1 MRVSSTIFRE
11 YDIRG
16 IVGEDLTTDV
26 ARAVG
31 RAYASRFHQDVVDPV
46 VVVGCDNRPSSPA
59 LAMALCEG
67 LNLSG
72 ADVQFVG
79 TVPTPALYF
88 ATAELKATGGIQI
101 TGSHNPPEY
110 NGIKMLI
117 GDRPLYGEAI
127 QSLQRA
133 IEADDYD
140 QGAGQTSEI
149 EILDRYVEE
158 IGSRARVDGP
168 VRLVLDCGNGVGS
181 VVAPQALEAAGIEV
195 LCLYCES
202 DGTFP
207 NHHPDP
213 TVDENLVDLIAAVK
227 DSGADLGVGL
237 DGDADRIGAVTEKGT
252 IIRGDHLLLLYALEA
267 LPRYPGAEIV
277 FDVKCSKALPE
288 MIQAAGGVPV
298 MWKTGHSLIKE
309 RMKLSG
315 SPISG
320 EMSGHICFADN
331 YFGFDDAIYAAALL
345 ARIVQR
351 SGKTI
356 SELAEAIPSYP
367 STPELRVD
375 TTEDRKF
382 EIVRSVVEKY
392 RQTHEV
398 IDIDGARILFDGG
411 WALVR
416 ASNTQPVIVMRF
428 EADTPERL
436 SKIRDEV
443 AAIMAAE
450 GVSVPELS

>member
-1 MRVSSTIFRE
+1 MNVSRTIFRE

-16 IVGEDLTTDV
+16 IVGEDLTPAI

-31 RAYASRFHQDVVDPV
+31 SAFATRLSDDHAHPT
-46 VVVGCDNRPSSPA
+46 VVVGCDNRPSSPE
-59 LAMALCEG
+59 LSMALCEG
-67 LNLSG
+67 LNMSG
-72 ADVQFVG
+72 ADVRFVG

-88 ATAELKATGGIQI
+88 ATAELGGTGGIQI

-110 NGIKMLI
+110 NGIKMLV
-117 GDRPLYGEAI
+117 GERPLYGEAI
-127 QSLQRA
+127 QRLRET
-133 IEADDYD
+133 IEANDYE
-140 QGAGQTSEI
+140 QGHGQTTEV
-149 EILDRYVEE
+149 EILGRYVEE
-158 IGSRARVDGP
+158 IGRRAHVDGP
-168 VRLVLDCGNGVGS
+168 VKMTLDCGNGVGS
-181 VVAPQALEAAGIEV
+181 VVAPQALEAAGIDV
-195 LCLYCES
+195 RCLYCES

-213 TVDENLVDLIAAVK
+213 TVDENLVDLIADVK
-227 DSGADLGVGL
+227 VSGADLGVGL
-237 DGDADRIGAVTEKGT
+237 DGDADRIGAVTETGR
-252 IIRGDHLLLLYALEA
+252 IIRGDHLLLIYALDA

-288 MIQAAGGVPV
+288 LIAAAGGIPV

-331 YFGFDDAIYAAALL
+331 YYGFDDAIYAAALL

-351 SGKTI
+351 SGRKL
-356 SELAEAIPSYP
+356 SEIAAEIPSYP

-382 EIVRSVVEKY
+382 DIVASVVDRY

-398 IDIDGARILFDGG
+398 IDIDGARVLFDGG

-428 EADTPERL
+428 EADTEDRL
-436 SKIRDEV
+436 AQIRDEV
-443 AAIMAAE
+443 AAVMAEE
-450 GVSVPELS
+450 GVTVPELG